1 MTMGTFEAKLAELG
15 VTLPDAPAPAANY
28 VRYVQVGDMLFV
40 SGQISKDGDML
51 ITGKL
56 GQDMDTAAGA
66 EAAKVCAIA
75 LLAQVKAA
83 CGGDLD
89 RLVRVVKLGGF
100 VNSTPDFTEQP
111 LVINGASDFLGEA
124 LGETGKHARAAVSA
138 PSLPFGVAVEI
149 DGVFEIR

>member
-1 MTMGTFEAKLAELG
+1 MSQFESKLAEMG

-28 VRYVQVGDMLFV
+28 VPYVQVGDMLYV
-40 SGQISKDGDML
+40 SGQIAKDDSGLIIGTLGD
-51 ITGKL
+51 
-56 GQDMDTAAGA
+56 DMDIAAGA
-66 EAAKVCAIA
+66 AAAKVCAIA

-89 RLVRVVKLGGF
+89 RLVRVVKLTGF
-100 VNSTPDFTEQP
+100 VNSTADFTDQP
-111 LVINGASDFLGEA
+111 QVINGASDFIGEA

-149 DGVFEIR
+149 DGVFQIR

>member
-1 MTMGTFEAKLAELG
+1 MGKFESRLAELG
-15 VTLPDAPAPAANY
+15 ITLPEAPAPAANY
-28 VRYVQVGDMLFV
+28 VPYVQVGDMVYV
-40 SGQISKDGDML
+40 SGQIAKDGDTL
-51 ITGKL
+51 LTGKL
-56 GQDMDTAAGA
+56 GDDMDTAAGA

-89 RLVRVVKLGGF
+89 RLVKVVKLTGF

-111 LVINGASDFLGEA
+111 AVINGASNLIGDA
-124 LGETGKHARAAVSA
+124 LGDVGKHARAAVSA

-149 DGVFEIR
+149 DGVFQIK

>member
-1 MTMGTFEAKLAELG
+1 MGKFETKLAEMG

-28 VRYVQVGDMLFV
+28 VPFVQVGDIVYV
-40 SGQISKDGDML
+40 SGQISQDASGL

-56 GQDMDTAAGA
+56 GDDVDVAAGA
-66 EAAKVCAIA
+66 AAARACAIS

-100 VNSTPDFTEQP
+100 VNSTPEFTQQP
-111 LVINGASDFLGEA
+111 QVINGASDFLAEA
-124 LGETGKHARAAVSA
+124 LGDAGKHARAAVSA
-138 PSLPFGVAVEI
+138 ASLPLGVAVEI
-149 DGVFEIR
+149 EGVFQIA